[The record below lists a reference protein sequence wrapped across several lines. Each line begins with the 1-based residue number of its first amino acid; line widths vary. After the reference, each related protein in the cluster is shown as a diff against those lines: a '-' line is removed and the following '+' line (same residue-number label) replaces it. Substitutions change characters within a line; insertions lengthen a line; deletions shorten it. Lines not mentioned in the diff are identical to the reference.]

1 MVFPGWLGLAECT
14 CLASEWVTVGKILSC
29 AFRWISEDFVL
40 RPFFFLLLILLVSLW
55 GCEDGDSPTR
65 PQEPS
70 LSDPTVPEVAS
81 PGQTYLITVRA
92 EDPQGVRDVA
102 TVTVQ
107 IKLESKVLS
116 VDTLFDDGAYY
127 HPGDG
132 DVVAGDGLFSQRI
145 RWDWAAQEETT
156 FALVFQAVDRGGHA
170 SEPLVAKVKAR
181 QNAAPVILR
190 AEVPEVLPSGFPGL
204 LFFRVQV
211 QDSQG
216 VADVEK
222 VLFALVKNGRELFQ
236 KPLYNDGTHGDHQ
249 ADDDWFELGVDSSF
263 GAGKVGDYTLRFH
276 AEDRLGAVSDGV
288 EKALRIENGPPRI
301 AVVDCPDTV
310 AKPESGAVAVRV
322 TATVFDPQSLADV
335 KSVGFTS
342 LKPDSTYAN
351 NGQPIP
357 MADNGLPFDP
367 SQFPQPYY
375 GDEQAGDGVFT
386 FTMVVY
392 SDAEANSQGVT
403 PVQPGVYRFTFQ
415 AEDWVGN
422 RSEPVVKIL
431 VIRQ

>member
-1 MVFPGWLGLAECT
+1 MSKWILGHSLWLT
-14 CLASEWVTVGKILSC
+14 SEEVI
-29 AFRWISEDFVL
+29 L
-40 RPFFFLLLILLVSLW
+40 RPFLLLLLIFVVALW
-55 GCEDGDSPTR
+55 GCEDNNSPTK

-70 LSDPTVPEVAS
+70 LSDASVPEVAS

-92 EDPQGVRDVA
+92 EDPQGIHDIA

-107 IKLESKVLS
+107 IKLESQVLRT
-116 VDTLFDDGAYY
+116 DTLFDDGAYY
-127 HPGDG
+127 HPEDG

-145 RWDWAAQEETT
+145 RWDWAAQEEAT
-156 FALVFQAVDRGGHA
+156 FSLVFQAVDRGGHA
-170 SEPLVAKVKAR
+170 SEPLVAKVRAR
-181 QNAAPVILR
+181 QNAAPAIVR
-190 AEVPEVLPSGFPGL
+190 VEVPQVLPSGFEGL

-216 VADVEK
+216 VADVQK
-222 VLFALVKNGRELFQ
+222 VLFGLVKNGRELFE
-236 KPLYNDGTHGDHQ
+236 KPLYNDGTHGDRQ
-249 ADDDWFELGVDSSF
+249 AGDDWFELGVDSSF
-263 GAGKVGDYTLRFH
+263 AAGKLGDYVLRFR
-276 AEDRLGAVSDGV
+276 AEDRLGAVSAPV
-288 EKALRIENGPPRI
+288 ERPLKIENGPPWI

-335 KSVGFTS
+335 KFVGFTS

-392 SDAEANSQGVT
+392 SDADANSQGVT
-403 PVQPGVYRFTFQ
+403 PVQPGTYRFTFQ

-422 RSEPVVKIL
+422 RSEPVVKTL